1 MERTKIYYLHR
12 GDKIPFY
19 VGKSRRHLERFEN
32 HKQTFGSNIEI
43 EVISE
48 VKNWRRWEKYY
59 IKKYRDL
66 GYQLENKNEGG
77 GGPNV
82 VSQETKDKISNHP
95 TRGKQISKANKGRMS
110 PNKGIKFSE
119 EHIAKIKATRG
130 HLKGR
135 ANTWQALPVLQYD
148 LEENFIREFGSQTEA
163 QYFMGKPNS
172 DGVGACCRGNQK
184 TAYGYK
190 WKYKQLNK

>member
-1 MERTKIYYLHR
+1 MEHTKIYYLHR
-12 GDKIPFY
+12 GDDIPFY

-32 HKQTFGSNIEI
+32 HKQTFGSNIEM

-77 GGPNV
+77 GGPEI
-82 VSQETKDKISNHP
+82 VSQETRNK
-95 TRGKQISKANKGRMS
+95 ISKAKKKYYKTHS
-110 PNKGIKFSE
+110 HPNKGKMSPLKGTKFSE
-119 EHIAKIKATRG
+119 EHKAKIKATRDF
-130 HLKGR
+130 LKTR
-135 ANTWQALPVLQYD
+135 KNTWQAKAVLQYD
-148 LEENFIREFGSQTEA
+148 LEGNFIKEFASQKEA
-163 QYFMGKPNS
+163 QYIMGKPKS
-172 DGVGACCRGNQK
+172 DGVGAVCRSEQK

-190 WKYKQLNK
+190 WKYKN